1 MNDELI
7 ISRMNE
13 LEKLILQ
20 LRREVKESEKKSK
33 DSLPNQKYYTLKEA
47 VELKFGKNTPYST
60 ISTNYCLMPC
70 GNSHYE
76 VIAGVRR
83 WKSEY
88 IFEWLEITDKDI
100 ISYLEKY
107 HVPLT
112 GRIGEKY
119 LKKYK
124 REESV

>member
-1 MNDELI
+1 MDDELI

-13 LEKLILQ
+13 LEKLILL
-20 LRREVKESEKKSK
+20 LRKEFKESKSNNN
-33 DSLPNQKYYTLKEA
+33 DSLQKQRYFTLKEA
-47 VELKFGKNTPYST
+47 VELKFGISAKYTT
-60 ISTNYCLMPC
+60 ISTNYALMPC
-70 GNSHYE
+70 GNTNFE
-76 VIAGVRR
+76 IVAGVRR
-83 WKSEY
+83 WKSEL
-88 IFEWLEITDKDI
+88 IFEWLNITDKDI

-124 REESV
+124 MEKSL